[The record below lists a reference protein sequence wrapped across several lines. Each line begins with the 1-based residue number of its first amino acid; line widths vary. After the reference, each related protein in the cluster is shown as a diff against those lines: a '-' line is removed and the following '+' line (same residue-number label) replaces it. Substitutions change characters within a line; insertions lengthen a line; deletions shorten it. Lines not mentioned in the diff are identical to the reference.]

1 MFQKA
6 AIEVKVCTRCLMDT
20 SDSRIFFDNEGVCNN
35 CTHFLNIVKPKWD
48 LDVNENL
55 KFKELIN
62 SIKKVGKNNKYDCV
76 IGLSGGLD
84 SSFLLHSA
92 VKNYGLR
99 PLVFHVDGGWNTE
112 AAVRNI
118 DALVSGL
125 GLELITDV
133 INWKEMRDLQL
144 SFFRSGV
151 PHIDLPQDHAFIASL
166 YKFATENN
174 IKFILN
180 GSNYSTEGIR
190 NPVNWGWFGTDLVQ
204 VKDIHS
210 KFGNITLNKYPLS
223 GILNH
228 KFYLRYI
235 RGIQVVY
242 PLNFID
248 YRKKEAEDILFKE
261 YGWLPYPQKHFESRF
276 TKFFEG
282 HWLPSRFGFDTRKP
296 QFSSLI
302 ITGQMSRADGEAKL
316 RELPYPIEEVE
327 RDYEFIASKLRI
339 SVDELKKYHSMPI
352 KSYKDY
358 KNQEF
363 LFTLGS
369 RLTRFLGLDRNAKKL

>member
-1 MFQKA
+1 MANQ
-6 AIEVKVCTRCLMDT
+6 VCKVCVMDT
-20 SDSRIFFDNEGVCNN
+20 SDSRITFNEAGQCNN
-35 CTHFLNIVKPKWD
+35 CESFLNIIKPQWD
-48 LDVNENL
+48 YDVLQDSKFYNLIEN
-55 KFKELIN
+55 
-62 SIKKVGKNNKYDCV
+62 IKHKGKYSKYDCV

-84 SSFLLHSA
+84 SSYLLHIA
-92 VKNYGLR
+92 VKKYKLR

-118 DALVSGL
+118 NSLISGL

-133 INWKEMRDLQL
+133 INWKEMRSLQL
-144 SFFRSGV
+144 AFFRSGV

-166 YKFATENN
+166 YKFALKNN
-174 IKFILN
+174 IKYILN

-190 NPVNWGWFGTDLVQ
+190 NPINWGWFGTDLKHIQ
-204 VKDIHS
+204 DIHA
-210 KFGNITLNKYPLS
+210 KYGELKLNKYPLS

-228 KFYLRYI
+228 KFYLKYI
-235 RGIQVVY
+235 KGIKVVT
-242 PLNFID
+242 PLNYFQ
-248 YRKKEAEDILFKE
+248 YNKKEAEKELFDE

-282 HWLPSRFGFDTRKP
+282 HWLPTRFGFDTRRP

-302 ITGQMSRADGEAKL
+302 VTGQMDRKDAISRLKEHAYSL
-316 RELPYPIEEVE
+316 EEVE
-327 RDYEFIASKLRI
+327 KDYEFIASKLRI
-339 SVDELKKYHSMPI
+339 SVEELKKYHSMPI
-352 KSYKDY
+352 KSFRDY

-369 RLTRFLGLDRNAKKL
+369 RLTRFFGIDKNAKKI

>member
-1 MFQKA
+1 MKYS
-6 AIEVKVCTRCLMDT
+6 VCKVCVMDST
-20 SDSRIFFDNEGVCNN
+20 DSRITFDENGQCDN
-35 CTHFLNIVKPKWD
+35 CKNFLNVIKPTCYIDVKNDKKFYQLIVK
-48 LDVNENL
+48 
-55 KFKELIN
+55 
-62 SIKKVGKNNKYDCV
+62 IKIKGKNSKYDCV

-84 SSFLLHSA
+84 SSYLLHVA

-118 DALVSGL
+118 NALVSGL
-125 GLELITDV
+125 DLELMTDV

-144 SFFRSGV
+144 SFFKSGV

-166 YKFATENN
+166 YKYATQNN
-174 IKFILN
+174 IKYILN

-190 NPVNWGWFGTDLVQ
+190 NPINWGWFGTDLRQ
-204 VKDIHS
+204 IRDIHS
-210 KFGNITLNKYPLS
+210 KFGEVKLKKYPLS

-235 RGIQVVY
+235 KGIKVVY
-242 PLNFID
+242 PLNVVK
-248 YRKKEAEDILFKE
+248 YTKREAEKILHDE
-261 YGWLPYPQKHFESRF
+261 YGFIPYKQKHFESRF

-282 HWLPSRFGFDTRKP
+282 YWLPTRFGFDTRRP

-302 ITGQMSRADGEAKL
+302 VTNQMSREDAISRLKKPA
-316 RELPYPIEEVE
+316 YPLEEVE
-327 RDYEFIASKLRI
+327 KDFDYIASKLRI
-339 SVDELKKYHSMPI
+339 SVDELKSYHSMPL
-352 KSYKDY
+352 KTYKDY

-369 RLTRFLGLDRNAKKL
+369 RLTRLLAIDKNAKKI